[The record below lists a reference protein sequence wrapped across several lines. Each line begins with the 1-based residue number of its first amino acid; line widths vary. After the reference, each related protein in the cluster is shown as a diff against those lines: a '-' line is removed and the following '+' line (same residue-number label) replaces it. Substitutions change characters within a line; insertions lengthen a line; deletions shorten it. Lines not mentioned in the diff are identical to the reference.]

1 MKKNNRIFPNWKSFE
16 YKYRGREQDAFE
28 DLARTLFRKEM
39 GIKYGLFQRINH
51 KGNETDIVEK
61 EGKVCG
67 FQAKFFDKRIDADN
81 IISSMRDAKE
91 SHPEQTHY
99 YMYCNLAFGNPQRRK
114 GAKKTDP
121 IPNQTLAEE
130 KINRT
135 ANELG
140 LTIVWKMDRAILDE
154 ANEETW
160 IDDVFFCVESRLE
173 ALIGEER
180 QHTEIAF
187 NSINYACSFNN
198 RSIHIDRSDILSQV
212 ENANPSTLYV
222 IHGDG
227 GCGKTAILHELF
239 DKKGDMYPICYRKA
253 SSLNVKNLAA
263 VFHLGDLYTF
273 PDFKEAYKDCERKYF
288 IIDSAEHLDEIE
300 DGTILP
306 SLVRGLMEA
315 HWCIVFTVRNV
326 FLSDLLNLLK
336 YEFHQVQINKI
347 DVGILPE
354 NQLRIIAR
362 INGIQLPA
370 DRILFDR
377 IRNLFYF
384 DLYTQYYAEI
394 DHQYSDRDFLKL
406 VWDKK
411 IRGKNN
417 RIGYLRESLFESFIE
432 DRIKANSFFLP
443 ATKYINEEFDT
454 LISEE
459 IIADDPGLGL
469 FITHDIFEEW
479 GLYRIIDK
487 KWEDKDS
494 IQGFLTALGDT
505 RAVRRAFRLWLKDK
519 VIVSPDSI
527 QSLTQASFLSDIPG
541 IWKEE
546 VLCAILLSD
555 KAQLFLSPYEHQ
567 ILNNTDGL
575 AEKVIWS
582 LRVGCLYVT
591 DVISYKDYYL
601 PRYAPIGSGWEY
613 IIDLLFK
620 HQDEAKLSIWL
631 PALNDWVKGNPRGE
645 TTRKIGLM
653 VIAYYKSEAYQKEYY
668 WDRNSKTIHEI
679 LNNTVWEIKEELSEL
694 LYSRKGYDERRNGL
708 IEFVLKETFGAMN
721 IHLAIPQTVAD
732 LCIYYWRERPD
743 EEDRYQYRSRS
754 METGYGLDIYVDMLK
769 YFPSGANQ
777 TPTTTL
783 LAANE
788 TIAIDFIIRLMN
800 KCVKSYSESGY
811 DILEKV
817 EITDG
822 EDKKNWQWHSFGL
835 WCMYR
840 GTGSPVAPYC
850 LQSVHM
856 ALEQFLLK
864 KSKSGEFERCEA
876 VMQRLLFE
884 CHSSSVSAVVGS
896 VVLAYPN
903 EYWRIALI
911 LFRTIEFIQIDSHRA
926 LRENE
931 AKTLYQISG
940 DLNPNVLK
948 ERLETCKQEFRK
960 IHLENICLNYQ
971 FVGTKCLSNKD
982 NEKLIQTLYG
992 ILDIHRKLLRKT
1004 KGEEKELLEIQMSRM
1019 DRRRLKVKS
1028 TERVE
1033 GGLAIQFETKHTKG
1047 SRKRSEESDQLN
1059 QDMYRYLGLLNWAMA
1074 KLRGEAL
1081 VGNKYMDNPILVLKD
1096 AQEMQKEQESGRRG
1110 FITDAYT
1117 LEWVSVGLIRF
1128 HPEQLNRKDLV
1139 WCKTIIDKKLS
1150 NMSLPINTLEGTTA
1164 CIQVIPQMIVL
1175 FPEDKEKYAELLFKC
1190 LMMPTYGGADACDYA
1205 VAAIQSSDLWVKD
1218 AALIKDILERYIK
1231 DESLKTLH
1239 SYHLK
1244 VIFGLIPHSPDKET
1258 TDIAVKYLKVLPELI
1273 KSHEYEMQGMF
1284 DVVIYL
1290 VKLFMHTESTEILH
1304 CLPYTFPI
1312 IKESHLGS
1320 SYLTRFILEEEYC
1333 RKPDRFWLIWN
1344 TFREPIMESGTYC
1357 DNQELRTYTLNTEW
1371 KDGVKEWHSLRKKD
1385 VGFYTYLAE
1394 HSAGNA
1400 VVFEGLVKVLTTIA
1414 SGYKTEGMAWI
1425 AKAINQCPTMNLN
1438 GTLSLM
1444 YLELVMMPY
1453 VYTNKMQI
1461 RKNPELLAQ
1470 VRTILNFMV
1479 TKSSVT
1485 GYMLRDM
1492 VN

>member
-1 MKKNNRIFPNWKSFE
+1 MKNRIFPDWKSFE
-16 YKYRGREQDAFE
+16 YKYRGREQNVFE
-28 DLARTLFRKEM
+28 DLARALFRKEM
-39 GIKYGLFQRINH
+39 GIRYGLFQRINH

-61 EGKVCG
+61 DGKVYG
-67 FQAKFFDKRIDADN
+67 FQAKFFDKRIDANN

-99 YMYCNLAFGNPQRRK
+99 YIYCNLSFGNPHRRK
-114 GAKKTDP
+114 EAKKTDP
-121 IPNQTLAEE
+121 VPKQTIAEE
-130 KINRT
+130 KIT
-135 ANELG
+135 LVADELG
-140 LTIVWKMDRAILDE
+140 LILVWKMDRAILDE
-154 ANEETW
+154 ANEEPW
-160 IDDVFFCVESRLE
+160 IYDVFFNVEGKLE
-173 ALIGEER
+173 ALIEEEH

-198 RSIHIDRSDILSQV
+198 HSIHIDRTNILTQID
-212 ENANPSTLYV
+212 NANPSTLYV

-239 DKKGDMYPICYRKA
+239 DKKGVMYPICYRKA

-300 DGTILP
+300 DGTILS
-306 SLVRGLMEA
+306 SLVKGLMDA
-315 HWCIVFTVRNV
+315 QWCIVFTVRNV

-354 NQLRIIAR
+354 NQLRSIAK
-362 INGIQLPA
+362 ISGIQLPA

-384 DLYTQYYAEI
+384 DLYTQYYNEI
-394 DHQYSDRDFLKL
+394 EHQYSDRDFLKL

-417 RIGYLRESLFESFIE
+417 RIGYLRESLFETFIE
-432 DRIKANSFFLP
+432 DRIKANTFFLP
-443 ATKYINEEFDT
+443 AMKYVNEEFDT

-459 IIADDPGLGL
+459 IIADDPGQGL

-487 KWEDKDS
+487 RWEEKES
-494 IQGFLTALGDT
+494 IQGFLTTLGDT

-519 VIVSPDSI
+519 VIINPTSI
-527 QSLTQASFLSDIPG
+527 QSLTHASFSSDIPG

-555 KAQLFLSPYEHQ
+555 KAQLFLAPYEHQ
-567 ILNNTDGL
+567 ILTNTEGL

-601 PRYAPIGSGWEY
+601 PRYAPIGSGWEF
-613 IIDLLFK
+613 IIDLLFH
-620 HQDEAKLSIWL
+620 HQEEVKLSIWL
-631 PALNDWVKGNPRGE
+631 PALNDWAKGNPRGE
-645 TTRKIGLM
+645 TTRKVGLM

-668 WDRNSKTIHEI
+668 WDRNSKTVHEI

-694 LYSRKGYDERRNGL
+694 LYSRKGQDERRNGL
-708 IEFVLKETFGAMN
+708 IEFVLKETFGAMS

-732 LCIYYWRERPD
+732 LCLFYWRERSD
-743 EEDRYQYRSRS
+743 DDDRYRYRSRS
-754 METGYGLDIYVDMLK
+754 METGFGLDIYVDMLK

-777 TPTTTL
+777 TPTATL

-800 KCVKSYSESGY
+800 ECVESYSESGY
-811 DILEKV
+811 DTLEKV

-822 EDKKNWQWHSFGL
+822 EVKKNWQWHSFGL

-856 ALEQFLLK
+856 ALEQYLLK
-864 KSKSGEFERCEA
+864 MSKSGEFGRCEA
-876 VMQRLLFE
+876 IMQRLLFE

-896 VVLAYPN
+896 VVQAYPN

-911 LFRTIEFIQIDSHRA
+911 LFRTIEFIQIDSYRA

-948 ERLETCKQEFRK
+948 ERLGTCEQEFRK
-960 IHLENICLNYQ
+960 THLENICLNYQ
-971 FVGTKCLSNKD
+971 FIGTKYLSID
-982 NEKLIQTLYG
+982 ENEKLIQTLYG
-992 ILDIHRKLLRKT
+992 ILDKHRKLLKKT
-1004 KGEEKELLEIQMSRM
+1004 KGEEKELLEILVSRM
-1019 DRRRLKVKS
+1019 DRRRLKIRS

-1033 GGLAIQFETKHTKG
+1033 GGLAIQFETKLSKG

-1059 QDMYRYLGLLNWAMA
+1059 QEMYRYLGLLNWAMT
-1074 KLRGEAL
+1074 KLRGGVL
-1081 VGNKYMDNPILVLKD
+1081 TGNKYIDNPLLILEDAKD
-1096 AQEMQKEQESGRRG
+1096 LQKEQEAGRRG
-1110 FITDAYT
+1110 FITEAYT
-1117 LEWVSVGLIRF
+1117 LEWVSAGLIRF
-1128 HPEQLNRKDLV
+1128 HSEQLSKEDLV
-1139 WCKTIIDKKLS
+1139 WCKKIIDKKLS
-1150 NMSLPINTLEGTTA
+1150 NMTIPINTIDGTTA
-1164 CIQVIPQMIVL
+1164 CIQVLPQLIGL
-1175 FPEDKEKYAELLFKC
+1175 FPEEKEKYTEFLFNC
-1190 LMMPTYGGADACDYA
+1190 LAMPAYGGTGACDYA
-1205 VAAIQSSDLWVKD
+1205 VAAIQSSDLWVKEV
-1218 AALIKDILERYIK
+1218 ALIKDVLERYVK

-1258 TDIAVKYLKVLPELI
+1258 IDIAVKYLKALPDLI
-1273 KSHEYEMQGMF
+1273 KGHEDEVQGMF

-1290 VKLFMHTESTEILH
+1290 VRLFMHTESPEILH
-1304 CLPYTFPI
+1304 CLPCTFAI
-1312 IKESHLGS
+1312 IKESHLGY
-1320 SYLTRFILEEEYC
+1320 SYLTRFILEEDYC

-1344 TFREPIMESGTYC
+1344 TFREPIMESETYF
-1357 DNQELRTYTLNTEW
+1357 DNQELRSYTLNIEW
-1371 KDGVKEWHSLRKKD
+1371 DDGMKEWHSLRKED
-1385 VGFYTYLAE
+1385 IGFYMYLAE
-1394 HSAGNA
+1394 HTKGNA

-1425 AKAINQCPTMNLN
+1425 AKAINLCPAMNLN
-1438 GTLSLM
+1438 ETLGLM

-1453 VYTNKMQI
+1453 IYTNKMQI
-1461 RKNPELLAQ
+1461 RKNPNLLAQ
-1470 VRTILNFMV
+1470 VRVILDFMV

-1485 GYMLRDM
+1485 GYMLRDLL
-1492 VN
+1492 N

>member
-1 MKKNNRIFPNWKSFE
+1 MNNCIFPDWKSFE
-16 YKYRGREQDAFE
+16 YKYRGREQNAFE
-28 DLARTLFRKEM
+28 DLARALFRKEM
-39 GIKYGLFQRINH
+39 GVRYGLFQRINH
-51 KGNETDIVEK
+51 KGNETDVVEK
-61 EGKVCG
+61 DDKVCG
-67 FQAKFFDKRIDADN
+67 FQAKFFNNRIDADN

-91 SHPEQTHY
+91 SHPKQTHY
-99 YMYCNLAFGNPQRRK
+99 YIYCNISFGNPKPRK
-114 GAKKTDP
+114 DSKDTYS
-121 IPNQTLAEE
+121 IPSQTKAEE
-130 KINRT
+130 KIESAAR
-135 ANELG
+135 ELG
-140 LTIVWKMDRAILDE
+140 LTIVWKMGKTILDE
-154 ANEETW
+154 VNDANW
-160 IDDVFFCVESRLE
+160 IYDVFFNVDGKLE
-173 ALIGEER
+173 ALIEDER
-180 QHTEIAF
+180 QHADIAF
-187 NSINYACSFNN
+187 NSINYDCLFNN
-198 RSIHIDRSDILSQV
+198 RSIHIDRTDILSQV
-212 ENANPSTLYV
+212 EKANPSTLYV

-239 DKKGDMYPICYRKA
+239 DKKGGVYPICYRKA
-253 SSLNVKNLAA
+253 SSLNVKNLAS
-263 VFHLGDLYTF
+263 VFHLGDLYAF

-336 YEFHQVQINKI
+336 YEFHQVQISKI

-354 NQLRIIAR
+354 NQLRSIAR
-362 INGIQLPA
+362 INGIQLPT
-370 DRILFDR
+370 DRVLFDR

-384 DLYTQYYAEI
+384 DLYTQYYGEI

-432 DRIKANSFFLP
+432 DRIKLNTFFLP
-443 ATKYINEEFDT
+443 AAKYIDEEFDT

-459 IIADDPGLGL
+459 IIADDPSQGL

-487 KWEDKDS
+487 KWDNKDS

-505 RAVRRAFRLWLKDK
+505 RAMRRAFRLWLKDK
-519 VIVSPDSI
+519 VIINPDSI
-527 QSLTQASFLSDIPG
+527 LTLTQASFSSDIQG

-546 VLCAILLSD
+546 MLCAILLSD

-567 ILNNTDGL
+567 ILNNTGGF

-620 HQDEAKLSIWL
+620 HQDETKLSIWL
-631 PALNDWVKGNPRGE
+631 LALNDWSKVNPRGE
-645 TTRKIGLM
+645 TTRKVGLM
-653 VIAYYKSEAYQKEYY
+653 VIAYFKSKAYQKEYY
-668 WDRNSKTIHEI
+668 WDRNSKTVHEI

-694 LYSRKGYDERRNGL
+694 LYSRKGHDERRNGL
-708 IEFVLKETFGAMN
+708 IEFVLKETIGAMN
-721 IHLAIPQTVAD
+721 IHLALPQTVAN
-732 LCIYYWRERPD
+732 LCIYCWRERPD
-743 EEDRYQYRSRS
+743 EEDRYRYRSRS

-800 KCVKSYSESGY
+800 ECVESYSESGY

-822 EDKKNWQWHSFGL
+822 EDRKNWQWHSFGL

-856 ALEQFLLK
+856 ALEQYLLK
-864 KSKSGEFERCEA
+864 KSKSGEFGRCEV

-960 IHLENICLNYQ
+960 THLENICLNYQ
-971 FVGTKCLSNKD
+971 LIGTKSLSKED

-992 ILDIHRKLLRKT
+992 ILDNHRKLLKKT
-1004 KGEEKELLEIQMSRM
+1004 KGDEKKLLEIQVSRM
-1019 DRRRLKVKS
+1019 DRRRLKIRS
-1028 TERVE
+1028 TERVK
-1033 GGLAIQFETKHTKG
+1033 GGLAIQFETKLTKG
-1047 SRKRSEESDQLN
+1047 SMKMSEESDLLN
-1059 QDMYRYLGLLNWAMA
+1059 QERCRYLELLNWAMY
-1074 KLRGEAL
+1074 KFKGESP
-1081 VGNKYMDNPILVLKD
+1081 VGNKYMDNPTQVLQD
-1096 AQEMQKEQESGRRG
+1096 AKAMQSELDSGRRG

-1117 LEWVSVGLIRF
+1117 LEWVCASLVKF
-1128 HPEQLNRKDLV
+1128 HSEQLSNDDLL
-1139 WCKTIIDKKLS
+1139 WCKNIIDEKLS
-1150 NMSLPINTLEGTTA
+1150 ELVVPINTLDGTTA
-1164 CIQVIPQMIVL
+1164 CIHVIPQLIIL
-1175 FPEDKEKYAELLFKC
+1175 FPEDKDKYEELLYNC
-1190 LMMPTYGGADACDYA
+1190 LLIPAYGGTGACDY
-1205 VAAIQSSDLWVKD
+1205 VVHAIQSSDLWEKD
-1218 AALIKDILERYIK
+1218 ALLINRILNRYTKDNTLTE
-1231 DESLKTLH
+1231 LH
-1239 SYHLK
+1239 SHHLK
-1244 VIFGLIPHSPDKET
+1244 VIFGLVPYKPNKEVEY
-1258 TDIAVKYLKVLPELI
+1258 IAVKYLHAIPELL
-1273 KSHEYEMQGMF
+1273 KSNENEVHGMF
-1284 DVVIYL
+1284 DIVNNL
-1290 VKLFMHTESTEILH
+1290 VKMFMYTESNEILQ
-1304 CLPYTFPI
+1304 CLPCTFPI
-1312 IKESHLGS
+1312 INESHLGYC
-1320 SYLTRFILEEEYC
+1320 YLTQFILEEDHC
-1333 RKPDRFWLIWN
+1333 KKPERFWQIWN
-1344 TFREPIMESGTYC
+1344 TFRKPIIESGCYH
-1357 DNQELRTYTLNTEW
+1357 DSQELRSYTLNIEW
-1371 KDGVKEWHSLRKKD
+1371 NDGVKEWHSLRKED
-1385 VGFYTYLAE
+1385 IPFFMYLAE
-1394 HSAGNA
+1394 HSTGNA

-1425 AKAINQCPTMNLN
+1425 STAINQSPNMNLN
-1438 GTLSLM
+1438 DTLALT

-1461 RKNPELLAQ
+1461 RKNPELLTR

-1479 TKSSVT
+1479 SKSSVT
-1485 GYMLRDM
+1485 GYMLRDI

>member
-1 MKKNNRIFPNWKSFE
+1 MNNRIFPDWKSFE
-16 YKYRGREQDAFE
+16 YKYRGREQETFE
-28 DLARTLFRKEM
+28 DLARALFRKEM
-39 GIKYGLFQRINH
+39 GVKYGLFQRVNH
-51 KGNETDIVEK
+51 KGNETDVVEK
-61 EGKVCG
+61 DGKIFG

-99 YMYCNLAFGNPQRRK
+99 YIYCNLAFGNPHRRK
-114 GAKKTDP
+114 GTKKTDP
-121 IPNQTLAEE
+121 IPDLTLAEE
-130 KINRT
+130 KITRF

-140 LTIVWKMDRAILDE
+140 LAIVWKMNRAILDE
-154 ANEETW
+154 ANEESW
-160 IDDVFFCVESRLE
+160 IYDVFFSVEGRLE
-173 ALIGEER
+173 ALIEEER
-180 QHTEIAF
+180 RHTEIAF

-198 RSIHIDRSDILSQV
+198 RSIHIDRTDVLSQM
-212 ENANPSTLYV
+212 ESANPSTLYV
-222 IHGDG
+222 IHGEG

-263 VFHLGDLYTF
+263 IFHLGDLYTF
-273 PDFKEAYKDCERKYF
+273 PNFKEAYKDCERKYF

-354 NQLRIIAR
+354 NQLRIIAG

-384 DLYTQYYAEI
+384 DLYTQYYDEI

-432 DRIKANSFFLP
+432 DRIKTNTFFLP
-443 ATKYINEEFDT
+443 ATKYLNEEFDT

-459 IIADDPGLGL
+459 IIADAPGQGL

-487 KWEDKDS
+487 RWEDKDS

-519 VIVSPDSI
+519 VIVSPDSV
-527 QSLTQASFLSDIPG
+527 QSLTHASFSSDIPG

-555 KAQLFLSPYEHQ
+555 KAQLFLSQYECQ

-668 WDRNSKTIHEI
+668 WDRNSKTVHEI

-694 LYSRKGYDERRNGL
+694 LYSRKGHDERRNGL
-708 IEFVLKETFGAMN
+708 IEFVLKETYGAMN

-732 LCIYYWRERPD
+732 LCLYYWRERPD
-743 EEDRYQYRSRS
+743 EEDRYRYRSRS

-800 KCVKSYSESGY
+800 ECVKSYSESGN

-822 EDKKNWQWHSFGL
+822 EDRKNWQWHSFGL

-856 ALEQFLLK
+856 ALEQYLLK
-864 KSKSGEFERCEA
+864 LSRSGDFKRCEA
-876 VMQRLLFE
+876 IMQRLLFE

-903 EYWRIALI
+903 EYWKVALI
-911 LFRTIEFIQIDSHRA
+911 LFRTIEFLEIDSHRA
-926 LRENE
+926 LRESE
-931 AKTLYQISG
+931 ARTLYQISG

-948 ERLETCKQEFRK
+948 ERMETCNQEYRK
-960 IHLENICLNYQ
+960 THLENICLNYQ
-971 FVGTKCLSNKD
+971 FIGTKCLSEED
-982 NEKLIQTLYG
+982 NEKLIQTVYG
-992 ILDIHRKLLRKT
+992 ILDKHRKLLKKT
-1004 KGEEKELLEIQMSRM
+1004 KGEDKKLLEILVSRM
-1019 DRRRLKVKS
+1019 DRRRLKIRS
-1028 TERVE
+1028 TERVD
-1033 GGLAIQFETKHTKG
+1033 GGLAIQFETKLTKG
-1047 SRKRSEESDQLN
+1047 AKKMSEESDLLN
-1059 QDMYRYLGLLNWAMA
+1059 QERCRYLELLNWAMY
-1074 KLRGEAL
+1074 KFKGESPAR
-1081 VGNKYMDNPILVLKD
+1081 NKYMDNPTLVLHD
-1096 AQEMQKEQESGRRG
+1096 AKAMQLEWDPGRRG

-1117 LEWVSVGLIRF
+1117 LEWVSASLVKF
-1128 HPEQLNRKDLV
+1128 HSGQLSNDDLL
-1139 WCKTIIDKKLS
+1139 WCKKIIDKKLS
-1150 NMSLPINTLEGTTA
+1150 ELVVPINTLDGTTA
-1164 CIQVIPQMIVL
+1164 CIHVIPQLIIL
-1175 FPEDKEKYAELLFKC
+1175 FPEDKDKYEELLYKC
-1190 LMMPTYGGADACDYA
+1190 LLMPAYGGTGACDYA
-1205 VAAIQSSDLWVKD
+1205 VYAIQSSDLWEKD
-1218 AALIKDILERYIK
+1218 ALLIQRILERFIK
-1231 DESLKTLH
+1231 EDALTELH

-1244 VIFGLIPHSPDKET
+1244 VIFGLVPCKPNKEVEY
-1258 TDIAVKYLKVLPELI
+1258 IAVKYLHAIPELL
-1273 KSHEYEMQGMF
+1273 KSNENEVHGMF
-1284 DVVIYL
+1284 DVVNNL
-1290 VKLFMHTESTEILH
+1290 VKMFMYTESNEILQ
-1304 CLPYTFPI
+1304 CLPCTFPI
-1312 IKESHLGS
+1312 INESHLGYC
-1320 SYLTRFILEEEYC
+1320 YLTQFILEEDHGKRPE
-1333 RKPDRFWLIWN
+1333 RFWQIWN
-1344 TFREPIMESGTYC
+1344 TFRMPILESGCYH
-1357 DNQELRTYTLNTEW
+1357 DSQELRSYTLNIEW
-1371 KDGVKEWHSLRKKD
+1371 NDGVKEWHSLRKVD
-1385 VGFYTYLAE
+1385 IAFFMYLAE
-1394 HSAGNA
+1394 HSKGNA
-1400 VVFEGLVKVLTTIA
+1400 IVFEGLIKILTTIA

-1425 AKAINQCPTMNLN
+1425 STAINQSPNMNLN
-1438 GTLSLM
+1438 DTLALT

-1453 VYTNKMQI
+1453 VYTNKMKI
-1461 RKNPELLAQ
+1461 RKNPKLLTQ

-1479 TKSSVT
+1479 SKSSVT

-1492 VN
+1492 VS

>member
-1 MKKNNRIFPNWKSFE
+1 MNNRIFPDWKSFE
-16 YKYRGREQDAFE
+16 YKYRGREQETFE
-28 DLARTLFRKEM
+28 DLARALFRKEM
-39 GIKYGLFQRINH
+39 GVKYGLFQRVNH
-51 KGNETDIVEK
+51 KGNETDVVEK
-61 EGKVCG
+61 DGKIFG

-99 YMYCNLAFGNPQRRK
+99 YIYCNLAFGNPHRRK
-114 GAKKTDP
+114 GTKKTDP
-121 IPNQTLAEE
+121 IPDLTLAEE
-130 KINRT
+130 KITRF

-140 LTIVWKMDRAILDE
+140 LAIVWKMNRAILDE
-154 ANEETW
+154 ANEESW
-160 IDDVFFCVESRLE
+160 IYDVFFSVEGRLE
-173 ALIGEER
+173 ALIEEER
-180 QHTEIAF
+180 RHTEIAF

-198 RSIHIDRSDILSQV
+198 SSIHIDRTDVLSQM
-212 ENANPSTLYV
+212 ESANPSTLYV
-222 IHGDG
+222 IHGEG

-263 VFHLGDLYTF
+263 IFHLGDLYTF
-273 PDFKEAYKDCERKYF
+273 PNFKEAYKDCERKYF

-354 NQLRIIAR
+354 NQLRIIAG

-384 DLYTQYYAEI
+384 DLYTQYYDEI

-432 DRIKANSFFLP
+432 DRIKTNTFFLP

-459 IIADDPGLGL
+459 IIADDPGQGL

-487 KWEDKDS
+487 KWENKDS
-494 IQGFLTALGDT
+494 IQGFLTALGDS

-519 VIVSPDSI
+519 VIACPDSI
-527 QSLTQASFLSDIPG
+527 QSLTQASFSSDILG
-541 IWKEE
+541 IWKDE

-555 KAQLFLSPYEHQ
+555 KAQSFLSPYERQ
-567 ILNNTDGL
+567 ILDNTDGF
-575 AEKVIWS
+575 AEKVILS
-582 LRVGCLYVT
+582 LRVGCLYIT

-601 PRYAPIGSGWEY
+601 PRYAPIGSGWVY
-613 IIDLLFK
+613 IVNLLFQ

-631 PALNDWVKGNPRGE
+631 PALNDWVKGNLRGE

-668 WDRNSKTIHEI
+668 WDRNSKTVHEI
-679 LNNTVWEIKEELSEL
+679 LNNSVWEIKEELSEL
-694 LYSRKGYDERRNGL
+694 LYSRKGHDERRNGL

-721 IHLAIPQTVAD
+721 IHLALPQTVAD
-732 LCIYYWRERPD
+732 LCIYYWRERPE
-743 EEDRYQYRSRS
+743 EEDHYRYRSRS
-754 METGYGLDIYVDMLK
+754 MEMGYGLDIYVDMLK
-769 YFPSGANQ
+769 YFPPGANQ

-800 KCVKSYSESGY
+800 ECVESYSESGY
-811 DILEKV
+811 DILKQV

-822 EDKKNWQWHSFGL
+822 EDRKNWQWHSFGL

-856 ALEQFLLK
+856 ALEQYLLK
-864 KSKSGEFERCEA
+864 LSRSGDFKRCEA
-876 VMQRLLFE
+876 IMQRLLFE

-903 EYWRIALI
+903 EYWKVALI
-911 LFRTIEFIQIDSHRA
+911 LFRTIEFLEIDSHRA
-926 LRENE
+926 LRESE
-931 AKTLYQISG
+931 ARTLYQISG

-948 ERLETCKQEFRK
+948 ERMETCNQEYRR

-971 FVGTKCLSNKD
+971 FIGTKCLSEED
-982 NEKLIQTLYG
+982 NEKLIQTVYG
-992 ILDIHRKLLRKT
+992 ILDKHRKLLKKT
-1004 KGEEKELLEIQMSRM
+1004 KGEDKKLLEILVSRM
-1019 DRRRLKVKS
+1019 DRRRLKIRS
-1028 TERVE
+1028 TERVD
-1033 GGLAIQFETKHTKG
+1033 GGLAIQFETKLTKG
-1047 SRKRSEESDQLN
+1047 SKKMSEESDLLN
-1059 QDMYRYLGLLNWAMA
+1059 QERCRYLELLNWAMY
-1074 KLRGEAL
+1074 KFKGESPA
-1081 VGNKYMDNPILVLKD
+1081 GNKYMDNPTLVLHD
-1096 AQEMQKEQESGRRG
+1096 AKAMQLEWDSGRRG

-1117 LEWVSVGLIRF
+1117 LEWVSASLVKF
-1128 HPEQLNRKDLV
+1128 HSGQLSNDDLL
-1139 WCKTIIDKKLS
+1139 WCKKIIDKKLS
-1150 NMSLPINTLEGTTA
+1150 ELVVPINTLDGTTA
-1164 CIQVIPQMIVL
+1164 CIHVIPQLIIL
-1175 FPEDKEKYAELLFKC
+1175 FPEDKDKYEELLYNC
-1190 LMMPTYGGADACDYA
+1190 LLMPAYGGTGACDYA
-1205 VAAIQSSDLWVKD
+1205 VYAIQSSDLWEKD
-1218 AALIKDILERYIK
+1218 ALLIQRILERFIK
-1231 DESLKTLH
+1231 EDALTELH

-1244 VIFGLIPHSPDKET
+1244 VIFGLVPCKPNKEVEY
-1258 TDIAVKYLKVLPELI
+1258 IAVKYLHAIPELL
-1273 KSHEYEMQGMF
+1273 KSNENEVHGMF
-1284 DVVIYL
+1284 DVVNNM
-1290 VKLFMHTESTEILH
+1290 VKMFMYTESNEILQ
-1304 CLPYTFPI
+1304 CLPCTFPI
-1312 IKESHLGS
+1312 INESHLGYC
-1320 SYLTRFILEEEYC
+1320 YLTQFILEEDHCKRPE
-1333 RKPDRFWLIWN
+1333 RFWQIWN
-1344 TFREPIMESGTYC
+1344 TFRMPILESGCYH
-1357 DNQELRTYTLNTEW
+1357 DSQELRSYTLNIEW
-1371 KDGVKEWHSLRKKD
+1371 NDGVKEWHSLRKVD
-1385 VGFYTYLAE
+1385 IAFFMYLAE
-1394 HSAGNA
+1394 HSKGNA
-1400 VVFEGLVKVLTTIA
+1400 IVFEGLIKILTTIA

-1425 AKAINQCPTMNLN
+1425 STAINQSPNMNLN
-1438 GTLSLM
+1438 DTLALT

-1453 VYTNKMQI
+1453 VYTNKMKI
-1461 RKNPELLAQ
+1461 RKNPKLLTQ

-1479 TKSSVT
+1479 SKSSVT

-1492 VN
+1492 VS